1 MLKQLIQSYFVFG
14 LVLGL
19 YFVFRVADDYQSI
32 YLLNQVFFLL
42 YGGVML
48 FMYRNPGIFA
58 RESTLLW
65 LIAVYVA
72 FVSVSIN
79 TISFHYTGNFFAFSE
94 VDARL
99 YDDLGRRLQFD
110 VDAVRYI
117 TASYSFDDWGAIFMT
132 GLVYSVWESNLAMDM
147 FYWLLSIL
155 TARYMFRLSAN
166 FMALPWAAI
175 CTFAFVCSSYSIWFA
190 TTGLKESF
198 MLFVIVFGYYAY
210 IRFCNGQGSK
220 WLLYSISVL
229 GLLIFFRPVLFL
241 FVLLSFMINSAFK
254 LQSGLFRW
262 TIVLFSV
269 GFVIGFA
276 PFQDQFSSYLGK
288 ASVAEFVESQS
299 DSERVRGGIA
309 FTYAVNVI
317 SAIAGAFPTIASET
331 KPNLYFWISG
341 LIFKVFLTVSFILGV
356 WQILRS
362 RYSDLNVLLFFPLL
376 EASALILIL
385 DALELRKS
393 LPHYPM
399 LYIVA
404 FWFLSQESFR
414 KTLWHPVFIKRLA
427 TISLTVLFLF
437 IVLWNFRMK

>member
-14 LVLGL
+14 LLLGL

-32 YLLNQVFFLL
+32 YLLNQIFFLL
-42 YGGVML
+42 YGGVLL
-48 FMYRNPGIFA
+48 FMYRNPGFFA
-58 RESTLLW
+58 NESSLLW

-72 FVSVSIN
+72 IVSTSIN
-79 TISFHYTGNFFAFSE
+79 TISFYYTGNFFSFSE

-110 VDAVRYI
+110 GDAVRYI
-117 TASYSFDDWGAIFMT
+117 TSSYSFDDWGAIFMT
-132 GLVYSVWESNLAMDM
+132 GLVYAVGESNLSIDV

-166 FMALPWAAI
+166 FMAFPWAAM

-210 IRFCNGQGSK
+210 IRFSKGQGNE
-220 WLLYSISVL
+220 WLIYSISVL
-229 GLLIFFRPVLFL
+229 GLLIFFRPILLL
-241 FVLLSFMINSAFK
+241 FVLLSFSINSAFK

-262 TIVLFSV
+262 TIVLLSV
-269 GFVIGFA
+269 GVVIGFV
-276 PFQDQFSSYLGK
+276 PIQDQLSSYLGK
-288 ASVAEFVESQS
+288 TSVAEFVESQS
-299 DSERVRGGIA
+299 DSERVRGGIV
-309 FTYAVNVI
+309 FTYAVNVL
-317 SAIAGAFPTIASET
+317 SALAGAFPTIASET
-331 KPNLYFWISG
+331 KPSQYFWISG
-341 LIFKVFLTVSFILGV
+341 LIFKVLLSVALILGV

-404 FWFLSQESFR
+404 FWFLSQESLR
-414 KTLWHPVFIKRLA
+414 KSLWHPIFVKRFA
-427 TISLTVLFLF
+427 SISLTVLFLF
-437 IVLWNFRMK
+437 IVFWNFRM